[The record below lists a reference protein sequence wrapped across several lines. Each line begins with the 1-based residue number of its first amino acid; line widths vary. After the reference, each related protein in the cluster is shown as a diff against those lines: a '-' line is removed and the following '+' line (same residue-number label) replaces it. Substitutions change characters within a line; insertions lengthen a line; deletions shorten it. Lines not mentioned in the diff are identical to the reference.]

1 MMTSRD
7 CRVALLVNFIPPY
20 RISVFRALRAEV
32 RELQVLISTPVEA
45 NRPWLAEW
53 ADLPV
58 VVQRSVSVRKR
69 WKRPGGFRDESFV
82 HVPYDTIAQLR
93 RFQPDVIL
101 SGELGVRSWLA
112 AAYKQLH
119 PDVRLLLWATVS
131 ERTEQRRG
139 FAREQLRPALLRQA
153 DGVLVNGAS
162 GARYI
167 TAQGI
172 PPVRVTRVPQTAD
185 VAAFSAMP
193 VERPDAET
201 ISLVYAGLLIPRKGI
216 LEFLR
221 LLAAWAERHPH
232 RRIEFHLAG
241 DGPQRAA
248 LDAVPRP
255 PNLVVRFL
263 GNVPY
268 DELPSVYGRSSIL
281 VLPTLEDE
289 WGVVVNEAMAAGLPI
304 LGSLYSQAVEELVVD
319 GETGW
324 TFIPD
329 DQRSAHAAL
338 DAALNT
344 SACDRARMA
353 RTARA
358 HACALTPT
366 RIAREIATA
375 IDRVITP
382 SPVRA

>member
-20 RISVFRALRAEV
+20 RVPVFRALRAAV
-32 RELQVLISTPVEA
+32 GELQVLISTPVEA
-45 NRPWLAEW
+45 NRPWPAEW
-53 ADLPV
+53 SDLPV
-58 VVQRSVSVRKR
+58 IVQRSISVRKR
-69 WKRPGGFRDESFV
+69 WKRPGGFRDDGFV
-82 HVPYDTIAQLR
+82 HVPYDTIGQLR
-93 RFQPDVIL
+93 RFQPDIIL
-101 SGELGVRSWLA
+101 SGELGARSWLA

-119 PDVRLLLWATVS
+119 RDVRLLLWATVS
-131 ERTEQRRG
+131 ERTELSRG

-167 TAQGI
+167 TAQGF
-172 PPVRVTRVPQTAD
+172 PAVRVTRVPQTTD

-193 VERPDAET
+193 VERSDAGT

-216 LEFLR
+216 LEFLM
-221 LLAAWAERHPH
+221 LLSAWAKHHPD
-232 RRIEFHLAG
+232 RRIDFQIAG

-248 LDAVPRP
+248 LESVPRP

-263 GNVPY
+263 GNVAY
-268 DELPSVYGRSSIL
+268 DELPRVYERSSIL

-304 LGSLYSQAVEELVVD
+304 LGSLYSQAVEELVID
-319 GETGW
+319 GKTGW
-324 TFIPD
+324 TFVPD
-329 DQRSAHAAL
+329 DQRSAQAAL

-344 SACDRARMA
+344 SACDRACMA
-353 RTARA
+353 RAARA
-358 HACALTPT
+358 RACALTPT
-366 RIAREIATA
+366 RIAQEIAAA
-375 IDRVITP
+375 IDRVITV

>member
-1 MMTSRD
+1 
-7 CRVALLVNFIPPY
+7 
-20 RISVFRALRAEV
+20 
-32 RELQVLISTPVEA
+32 
-45 NRPWLAEW
+45 
-53 ADLPV
+53 
-58 VVQRSVSVRKR
+58 
-69 WKRPGGFRDESFV
+69 
-82 HVPYDTIAQLR
+82 
-93 RFQPDVIL
+93 
-101 SGELGVRSWLA
+101 
-112 AAYKQLH
+112 
-119 PDVRLLLWATVS
+119 
-131 ERTEQRRG
+131 
-139 FAREQLRPALLRQA
+139 
-153 DGVLVNGAS
+153 
-162 GARYI
+162 
-167 TAQGI
+167 
-172 PPVRVTRVPQTAD
+172 VRVTRVPQTAD

-221 LLAAWAERHPH
+221 LLAAWAERHPY

>member
-1 MMTSRD
+1 MTSRD

-20 RISVFRALRAEV
+20 RVSVFRALRTEV
-32 RELQVLISTPVEA
+32 RELQVLVSTPVEA
-45 NRPWLAEW
+45 NRSWPAEW

-58 VVQRSVSVRKR
+58 IVQRSLSVRKR
-69 WKRPGGFRDESFV
+69 WKRPGGFPEDGFV

-112 AAYKQLH
+112 AAYKQWH
-119 PDVRLLLWATVS
+119 RDVRLLLWATLS

-167 TAQGI
+167 TSQGI
-172 PPVRVTRVPQTAD
+172 PPMRVTRVPYTTD

-201 ISLVYAGLLIPRKGI
+201 LSLVYAGLLIPRKGI
-216 LEFLR
+216 LEFLT
-221 LLAAWAERHPH
+221 LLSAWAQRHPH
-232 RRIEFHLAG
+232 RRIEFQIAG

-248 LDAVPRP
+248 LNAVPRP
-255 PNLVVRFL
+255 SNLVVTFL
-263 GNVPY
+263 GNVAY
-268 DELPSVYGRSSIL
+268 DELPRVYGRSSIL

-304 LGSLYSQAVEELVVD
+304 LGSVYSQAVEELVID
-319 GETGW
+319 GKTGW
-324 TFIPD
+324 TFVPD
-329 DQRSAHAAL
+329 DQGSAHAAL

-344 SACDRARMA
+344 SGCDRACMA
-353 RTARA
+353 RAARA
-358 HACALTPT
+358 HASALTPA
-366 RIAREIATA
+366 RIAREIAAA

-382 SPVRA
+382 SPMRA